1 MTLNHRQLQQNI
13 FLILTSVLCDERRIK
28 SDGDGGAHF
37 IYPTKII
44 KFEPQYATKLL
55 LGIKLNIWRGAGR
68 EGCVEIMFYSRQ
80 LVINQFLHS
89 RMFPL
94 VASLK
99 CIQHPLVA
107 KFPSQGTIP
116 CQDHWIQLNVSIRLW
131 EFQSHEGKGAKTGQG
146 VWFRLSLFL
155 KTLYA
160 STPNSCLYLPLYHS
174 INCYCLCIVLEV

>member
-1 MTLNHRQLQQNI
+1 MTLSHRQLQQNI
-13 FLILTSVLCDERRIK
+13 FLILTSVLRDERRIK
-28 SDGDGGAHF
+28 GDGDGGAHF
-37 IYPTKII
+37 IYPIKNNKI

-55 LGIKLNIWRGAGR
+55 LEIKLNIWQGSGV
-68 EGCVEIMFYSRQ
+68 VEIMFSSRR

-89 RMFPL
+89 KMFPL

-99 CIQHPLVA
+99 CVQHPLVA

-116 CQDHWIQLNVSIRLW
+116 CQDHWIQLNVSVRPW
-131 EFQSHEGKGAKTGQG
+131 EFQSYKGKGEKTGQG